1 MVRDPFANAN
11 DEQIN
16 GLINRLTPSLMT
28 AVAEVINRR
37 IPPREARPA
46 ADASAGEAELKSLRR
61 EILRAKI
68 ETQREARKGRILA
81 RPKNG
86 VFNVFYFHRL
96 STDCLLRAHDEEV
109 ASEDLLARV
118 DELKELNELNVPQ
131 LSDIIKN
138 LEDMADTHHRQGI
151 KAKFIADALPGLD
164 TIFWPKL
171 EGQEQRD
178 RILNELFS
186 QADEGSWDAA
196 FVKSLNAWLKDCI
209 KAAASHCDYAKLCN
223 NMNPHKRKGS
233 SSRSDTPFVPNKK
246 GKGGKGSGVTSATIG
261 SAPLDSAAED

>member
-1 MVRDPFANAN
+1 M
-11 DEQIN
+11 
-16 GLINRLTPSLMT
+16 
-28 AVAEVINRR
+28 
-37 IPPREARPA
+37 
-46 ADASAGEAELKSLRR
+46 
-61 EILRAKI
+61 
-68 ETQREARKGRILA
+68 
-81 RPKNG
+81 
-86 VFNVFYFHRL
+86 
-96 STDCLLRAHDEEV
+96 LRAHDEEV
-109 ASEDLLARV
+109 ASENLLARV
-118 DELKELNELNVPQ
+118 DELKELNDPK

-196 FVKSLNAWLKDCI
+196 FVKSLDAWLKDCI

-246 GKGGKGSGVTSATIG
+246 GKGGKGGGVTSATIG

>member
-11 DEQIN
+11 DEHIN
-16 GLINRLTPSLMT
+16 GLLNRLT
-28 AVAEVINRR
+28 
-37 IPPREARPA
+37 
-46 ADASAGEAELKSLRR
+46 
-61 EILRAKI
+61 
-68 ETQREARKGRILA
+68 QRNFQRLLLSS
-81 RPKNG
+81 
-86 VFNVFYFHRL
+86 NVYRV
-96 STDCLLRAHDEEV
+96 CV
-109 ASEDLLARV
+109 ARV
-118 DELKELNELNVPQ
+118 DELKELNDPK

-138 LEDMADTHHRQGI
+138 LEDMADTHHRQEI
-151 KAKFIADALPGLD
+151 KAKFIADSLPGLV

-246 GKGGKGSGVTSATIG
+246 GKGGKGGGVTSATIG
-261 SAPLDSAAED
+261 SAPLDSAVED